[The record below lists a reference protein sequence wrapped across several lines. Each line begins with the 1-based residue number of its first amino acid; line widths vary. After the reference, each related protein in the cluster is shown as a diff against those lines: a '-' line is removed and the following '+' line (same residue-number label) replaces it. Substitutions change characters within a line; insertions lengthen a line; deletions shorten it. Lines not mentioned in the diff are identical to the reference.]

1 MLNAVFFYIIKFNF
15 SMRILFYLGWLLL
28 ISGFLWWLIFI
39 IVFLGGLARD
49 FNWTYVMTILIQIGV
64 GAYLIKNFNS

>member
-15 SMRILFYLGWLLL
+15 FMRILFYLGWLLL

-39 IVFLGGLARD
+39 IVFLGGLDRD